1 MKNKILVLLLFF
13 SFWIRLFVSVSP
25 FITLIDSEKV
35 LSKNFQENKKF
46 YCQDQGECSLNLAIA
61 VYRLPTFLGFGS
73 EAVIYWGKAVS
84 VFAGFFFAYFCYL
97 IFKKIFPKR
106 EKLSFLFLLMMSVN
120 PEFVFLSRH
129 YSGYLLG
136 LFFLSAFWYLCFKI
150 KDFRKG
156 VIPAFFLLVL
166 SVFTSNY
173 LFVLVLISILVLFF
187 IKVHSPKKRL
197 VLSFLFLSIIGFMVL
212 NKFFNYMPLKGSFG
226 FFNDIGFINAI
237 NYSRGVELNFGFS
250 QTARFLYNKSAFII
264 FWLSYFLKQ
273 FRLSDIFSLFE
284 EGGHSS
290 FLQNGPLLLIFTPFF
305 LLGVF
310 RLFAKLPLKKFLL
323 GIGCLLAAGVP
334 SSFLSTSFN
343 QDLFVPALLII
354 CVYSLMGL
362 DFILNDKKIYWCFFY
377 FLLAV
382 NFFLTF
388 GKIITDLY
396 I

>member
-1 MKNKILVLLLFF
+1 MKNKILILLLFF
-13 SFWIRLFVSVSP
+13 SFLIRLFVSFSP

-35 LSKNFQENKKF
+35 LSKNFQENKNF

-84 VFAGFFFAYFCYL
+84 VFAGFFLVYFCYL
-97 IFKKIFPKR
+97 IFKKIFPKK

-136 LFFLSAFWYLCFKI
+136 LFFLSAFWCLCLKI
-150 KDFRKG
+150 KDFRKS

-166 SVFTSNY
+166 SIFTSNY
-173 LFVLVLISILVLFF
+173 LFVLVLISILALIF

-197 VLSFLFLSIIGFMVL
+197 VLSFLFLSIIGFIVL
-212 NKFFNYMPLKGSFG
+212 NKFFNYMPLKRSFG

-250 QTARFLYNKSAFII
+250 RAARFLYNKSAFII

-273 FRLSDIFSLFE
+273 FRLSNIFSLFE

-310 RLFAKLPLKKFLL
+310 RLFVKLPLKKFLL

-362 DFILNDKKIYWCFFY
+362 DFILNGKKIYWCFFY

-382 NFFLTF
+382 SFFLTF
-388 GKIITDLY
+388 GKIIADLY
-396 I
+396 V